1 MEEWKVTGKEFA
13 KIPEKFMAGHRACA
27 GCGPAIALRLV
38 MKAARGPVI
47 ATNATGCMEVVST
60 IYPNTAWD
68 VPWIHTAFETA
79 AANAAGIESA
89 LKILRKKGKIKD
101 EHVDVVAFAGD
112 GGTFD
117 IGFQALSG
125 AVERGHDFLYVLYD
139 NEAYMNTGIQRSGG
153 TPHGA
158 WTTTSPAGEVI
169 PGKTQYKKPI
179 ADIMVAHEMPY
190 VATASIA
197 YWNDMVK
204 KARKGMEINGPAF
217 LHAFAPCPRGW
228 RSETAE
234 TVQIARLAVETC
246 VFPLWE
252 AKCGE
257 YTLSTKSKAIALK
270 PGLKKPVEEYLKTQR
285 RFRHLFKP
293 RNKHILEEI
302 QNNVDRRWKK
312 LLKACDLD

>member
-1 MEEWKVTGKEFA
+1 LSEWKFTTKEFA
-13 KIPEKFMAGHRACA
+13 QIPEKFAAGHRACA
-27 GCGPAIALRLV
+27 GCGPAIVLRLV
-38 MKAARGPVI
+38 MKATRGPVI

-60 IYPNTAWD
+60 IYPYTAWN

-79 AANAAGIESA
+79 AANAAGIETA
-89 LKILRKKGKIKD
+89 LKILKKKGRIKD

-153 TPHGA
+153 TPKGA
-158 WTTTSPAGEVI
+158 WTTTSPAGKVI
-169 PGKTQYKKPI
+169 PGKTENKKPI

-190 VATASIA
+190 VATASISH
-197 YWNDMVK
+197 WKDLVT
-204 KARKGMEINGPAF
+204 KARKGMEVNGPAF
-217 LHAFAPCPRGW
+217 LHTFAPCPRGW
-228 RSETAE
+228 RSETAKSVE
-234 TVQIARLAVETC
+234 IAGLAVQTC

-252 AKCGE
+252 AEYGE
-257 YTLSTKSKAIALK
+257 YKLSAPSNAIARH
-270 PGLKKPVEEYLKTQR
+270 PEKKMPVEEYLKTQR

-293 RNKHILEEI
+293 ENKHVLEDIKSE
-302 QNNVDRRWKK
+302 VDRRWKK
-312 LLKACDLD
+312 LLKACDTA